1 MLRIL
6 RAIVANETNPARLAR
21 AIRAM
26 ERHVDHLSRKSW
38 ARAAIGGLIHDA

>member
-21 AIRAM
+21 AIR
-26 ERHVDHLSRKSW
+26 VDHLSRKSW